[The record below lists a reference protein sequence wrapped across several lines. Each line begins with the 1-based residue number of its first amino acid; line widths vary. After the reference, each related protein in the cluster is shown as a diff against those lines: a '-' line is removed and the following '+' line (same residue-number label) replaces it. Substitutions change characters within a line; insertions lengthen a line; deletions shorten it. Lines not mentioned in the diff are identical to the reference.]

1 MDSLI
6 TNTLW
11 INIHFFRDKNPRYCF
26 FDADKEP
33 EVVVPLV
40 VVEQKVQQADTAKV
54 CSTTNL
60 AANRNNVDQP
70 VSANAFA
77 RGSNMNGAQ
86 VMTGHPTTRVLAP
99 AGGGETSIK
108 LG

>member
-1 MDSLI
+1 MLI
-6 TNTLW
+6 DNKPLW

-33 EVVVPLV
+33 EVVVE
-40 VVEQKVQQADTAKV
+40 VVEQKVQQADTAKF
-54 CSTTNL
+54 CGTTNL
-60 AANRNNVDQP
+60 SANRNNVDQP